1 MVLYHKASKTKSK
14 GTGGLK
20 RSMRDKIK
28 GHYGGFFARAKIN
41 KAATEEEWVVKES
54 KGGSTKVAA
63 RTVIFAN
70 VAMPDGRVKRAK
82 LDTVSS
88 TPDNR
93 IYARENILTRG
104 AIVISDV
111 GKIRITS
118 RPGQDGNVNA
128 VLVEAGTG
136 THAAPAVSQAPKAE
150 KPKAAKA
157 EKAAQP
163 AKA

>member
-1 MVLYHKASKTKSK
+1 MVLYHKASKTKAK

-28 GHYGGFFARAKIN
+28 LHYGGFFARAKLN
-41 KAATEEEWVVKES
+41 KTAQKEEWVVKES

-63 RTVIFAN
+63 RVVLYAN
-70 VAMPDGRVKRAK
+70 VAMPGGKVQRVK
-82 LDTVSS
+82 LDTVTS

-104 AIVISDV
+104 ALVASEA

-128 VLVEAGTG
+128 VLVEAG
-136 THAAPAVSQAPKAE
+136 APAPVASEAHKAG
-150 KPKAAKA
+150 AAKA
-157 EKAAQP
+157 EKAP
-163 AKA
+163 KPVKA